1 MATSPETVQTLL
13 QQLYENESLTN
24 ALTDDAA
31 KALLEWGESQL
42 NSVAAYDN
50 KEAELEQMARRLHR
64 VMRAVNRAIELK
76 STLTD
81 DQMVLRLLTLV
92 ESSMDLGVLKS
103 TAQSTTST
111 GEAQHG

>member
-1 MATSPETVQTLL
+1 MTSAEAVQSLL
-13 QQLYENESLTN
+13 QQFYEDEGLTS

-31 KALLEWGESQL
+31 KALLAWGESQL

-50 KEAELEQMARRLHR
+50 KEAELEQMARQLRR

-81 DQMVLRLLTLV
+81 DQMALRLLTLV
-92 ESSMDLGVLKS
+92 ESSMELGVLKS
-103 TAQSTTST
+103 TSRTTSEN
-111 GEAQHG
+111 EA